1 MDYVLYTSA
10 TVQKKRLTPRSSSKV
25 RRPVAVTRGRGGGR
39 GRGGRGGG
47 DDDDDT
53 DDDDWIGG
61 PRVLEFGAQAVTGGR
76 VTRQR
81 VQV

>member
-1 MDYVLYTSA
+1 MDYVMYRA
-10 TVQKKRLTPRSSSKV
+10 ETVQKKRPTPRSASKIRTPV
-25 RRPVAVTRGRGGGR
+25 APVAVRRGLGGR
-39 GRGGRGGG
+39 GRGRGG

-53 DDDDWIGG
+53 DDDDWTGG